1 MCTNSIPFHSILL
14 RAKNKL
20 DGCEYAIKKIIL
32 KYCDSELFAKIFR
45 EVTTLARLAHP
56 NVVCYKGSDSD
67 SLSISLT
74 SSPSE
79 IISISY
85 LLNCKVELRVM
96 RV

>member
-1 MCTNSIPFHSILL
+1 MFDDFKTQSELSINSSYSILP

-56 NVVCYKGSDSD
+56 NVVCYKASNSN
-67 SLSISLT
+67 
-74 SSPSE
+74 SPTV
-79 IISISY
+79 SY
-85 LLNCKVELRVM
+85 SAHLDRLK
-96 RV
+96 

>member
-1 MCTNSIPFHSILL
+1 MISKLKASCLNSSYSILP

-56 NVVCYKGSDSD
+56 NVVCYKESNSN
-67 SLSISLT
+67 
-74 SSPSE
+74 SPTV
-79 IISISY
+79 SY
-85 LLNCKVELRVM
+85 SAHLDRLK
-96 RV
+96 